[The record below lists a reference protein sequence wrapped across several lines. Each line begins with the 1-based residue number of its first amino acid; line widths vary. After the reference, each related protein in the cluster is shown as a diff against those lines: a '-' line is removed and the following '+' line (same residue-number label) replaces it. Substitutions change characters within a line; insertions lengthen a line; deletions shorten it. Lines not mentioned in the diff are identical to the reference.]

1 MDIGICGIS
10 QSCLLKFQDGDDSDI
25 INKHGG
31 RKPRQLNYK
40 VLEKFLPNV
49 IILSLY
55 IF

>member
-1 MDIGICGIS
+1 MGVRICVIS
-10 QSCLLKFQDGDDSDI
+10 HSCLLEFQDGDDSDI

-31 RKPRQLNYK
+31 GTKQQNYK
-40 VLEKFLPNV
+40 VLEKFLSNV